1 VAPVADR
8 TMQLTTVAAEYCMK
22 VLNKRWSVLLQFTT
36 VNKQTSIFGISAG
49 STATVSRPMLDN
61 VSLDTCHGSGTKAE
75 GFIKADSIPF
85 PSISNNNL
93 ACISRTIALT
103 S

>member
-1 VAPVADR
+1 LYQKLPIKQNMEHVI
-8 TMQLTTVAAEYCMK
+8 EIYNC
-22 VLNKRWSVLLQFTT
+22 
-36 VNKQTSIFGISAG
+36 NKQTLIHEFNAG
-49 STATVSRPMLDN
+49 STAIDLGSVLDN
-61 VSLDTCHGSGTKAE
+61 VLLDACHGSGNKAE

-93 ACISRTIALT
+93 ACISRIIALA